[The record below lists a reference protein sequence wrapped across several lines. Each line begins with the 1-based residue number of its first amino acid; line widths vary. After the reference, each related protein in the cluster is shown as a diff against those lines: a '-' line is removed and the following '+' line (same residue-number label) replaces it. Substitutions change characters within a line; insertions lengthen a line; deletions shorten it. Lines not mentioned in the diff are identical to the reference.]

1 MNKLYS
7 NIDELKED
15 LKKNGEILLDF
26 SDEELKLRKTPE
38 DTWMCCGSTSKGNK
52 VLGMKIVFYDTFC
65 CTPQSDLM
73 IRYIIVS

>member
-7 NIDELKED
+7 SITDLAED
-15 LKKNGEILLDF
+15 LKKNGEIILDF
-26 SDEELKLRKTPE
+26 SDEELKIRKTPE

-52 VLGMKIVFYDTFC
+52 VLGMKIKFYDTFSY
-65 CTPQSDLM
+65 TPQHDLM